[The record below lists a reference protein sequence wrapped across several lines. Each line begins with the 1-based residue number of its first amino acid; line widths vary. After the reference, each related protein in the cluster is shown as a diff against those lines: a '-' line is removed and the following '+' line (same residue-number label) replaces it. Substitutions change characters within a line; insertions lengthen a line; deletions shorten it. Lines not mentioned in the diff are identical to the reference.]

1 MGNVG
6 PAIADFI
13 GQTLTASR
21 TAPDFVCR
29 SQSEIKDGSDQ
40 DEPDQ
45 PTGDLFNRLIRKMF
59 QKHLALDP

>member
-1 MGNVG
+1 MGNVD
-6 PAIADFI
+6 PAFADFI

-21 TAPDFVCR
+21 TAP
-29 SQSEIKDGSDQ
+29 